1 MFEFCNYWFDYS
13 NPVSALYFNFVGQ
26 KLLHMN
32 TQKVWYITG
41 ASKGLGLA
49 LVKKLLEE
57 GNKVAATSRNLKQLI
72 AAVNVESK
80 NFLPLEV
87 DLTRDESVKESLEK
101 TVQIFHSVD
110 VIVNNAGYG
119 IGGAIEELTDDETR
133 SSFDVN
139 VFGTLNVIRNVM
151 PYLRAQK
158 SGHII
163 NISSI
168 AGFAAGTGW
177 SIYAATKF
185 AIVGLSEVL
194 ADDVKEFGVKV
205 TVVMPGAFRTE
216 FLTADSLVYAAN
228 KLDEYQAVT
237 ASHARYDT
245 MNGTQAGDPEKAAQ
259 VFIDLANMEQPPV
272 RLFMGTDAKNRASA
286 KIDILAEEI
295 NSLADL
301 SSSTD
306 YN

>member
-1 MFEFCNYWFDYS
+1 ME
-13 NPVSALYFNFVGQ
+13 
-26 KLLHMN
+26 

-49 LVKKLLEE
+49 LVKKLLAS
-57 GNKVAATSRNLKQLI
+57 GYKVAATSRNLQQLVE
-72 AAVNVESK
+72 AVNYNGE

-87 DLTRDESVKESLEK
+87 DLSNDESVKQSLQQTTDKFK
-101 TVQIFHSVD
+101 TID
-110 VIVNNAGYG
+110 VVLNNAGYG
-119 IGGAIEELTDDETR
+119 IGGSIEELTDAETR
-133 SSFDVN
+133 ASFDVN

-151 PYLRAQK
+151 PYLRGQN

-185 AIVGLSEVL
+185 AVVGLSEVL
-194 ADDVKEFGVKV
+194 AEDVKEFGVNI

-228 KLDEYQAVT
+228 STGVYKAIS
-237 ASHARYDT
+237 ASHERYAG
-245 MNGTQAGDPEKAAQ
+245 MNGAQAGDPEKAAD
-259 VFIDLANMEQPPV
+259 VFIELSEMEKPPL
-272 RLFMGTDAKNRASA
+272 RLFMGTDAKDRATK
-286 KIDILAEEI
+286 KIEILTEEVKD
-295 NSLADL
+295 LADL
-301 SSSTD
+301 SAATD
-306 YN
+306 F

>member
-1 MFEFCNYWFDYS
+1 
-13 NPVSALYFNFVGQ
+13 
-26 KLLHMN
+26 MN

-49 LVKKLLEE
+49 LVKRLLDE

-72 AAVNVESK
+72 EAVNVESK

-87 DLTRDESVKESLEK
+87 DLSNDESVRESLEK
-101 TVQIFHSVD
+101 AVQIFQQID
-110 VIVNNAGYG
+110 VVVNNAGYG

-151 PYLRAQK
+151 PYLRSQQ

-163 NISSI
+163 NIASI

-185 AIVGLSEVL
+185 AVVGLSEVL

-216 FLTADSLVYAAN
+216 FLTADSLVYAEN
-228 KLDEYQAVT
+228 KIEDYKAVAT
-237 ASHARYDT
+237 SHAKYGT
-245 MNGTQAGDPEKAAQ
+245 MNGTQAGDPEKAAE
-259 VFIDLANMEQPPV
+259 VFINLTNMENPPV

-286 KIDILAEEI
+286 KIGILTEEI
-295 NSLADL
+295 NALAAL

>member
-1 MFEFCNYWFDYS
+1 MD
-13 NPVSALYFNFVGQ
+13 
-26 KLLHMN
+26 

-49 LVKKLLEE
+49 LVKKLLDE
-57 GNKVAATSRNLKQLI
+57 GYRVAATSRNLKQLI
-72 AAVNVESK
+72 DAVNVESK

-87 DLTRDESVKESLEK
+87 DLTSDESVKESLEK
-101 TVQIFHSVD
+101 TVQIFHAVD
-110 VIVNNAGYG
+110 VILNNAGYG
-119 IGGAIEELTDDETR
+119 IGGSIEELTDEETR

-185 AIVGLSEVL
+185 AVVGLSEVL
-194 ADDVKEFGVKV
+194 AEDVKEFGVKV

-216 FLTADSLVYAAN
+216 FLTADSLVFAAN
-228 KLDEYQAVT
+228 RIKEYEAIA
-237 ASHARYDT
+237 ASHARYNT
-245 MNGTQAGDPEKAAQ
+245 LNGTQAGDPALAAN
-259 VFIDLANMEQPPV
+259 VFIDLANMENPPL
-272 RLFMGTDAKNRASA
+272 RLFMGSDARERAVKKIGILTEEVNALSELSA
-286 KIDILAEEI
+286 
-295 NSLADL
+295 
-301 SSSTD
+301 STD
-306 YN
+306 Y